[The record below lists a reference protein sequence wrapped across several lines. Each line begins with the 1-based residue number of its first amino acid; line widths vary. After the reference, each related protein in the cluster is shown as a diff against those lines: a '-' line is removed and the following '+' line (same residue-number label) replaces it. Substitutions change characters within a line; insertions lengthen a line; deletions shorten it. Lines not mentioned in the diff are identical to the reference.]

1 MSKAFLLTLIGT
13 VAGAVNGLFGAGG
26 GLVLVQLLGKKV
38 DLTEQECFPASIAI
52 MAPVCII
59 ALLFSREWNFTLKQT
74 LPYLSGSAIGGV
86 AAGLWG
92 RRIPTIWLHRFFGG
106 IILWG
111 GIRFL
116 C

>member
-1 MSKAFLLTLIGT
+1 MSCKILLSLIGT
-13 VAGAVNGLFGAGG
+13 AAGAVNGLFGAGG
-26 GLVLVQLLGKKV
+26 GLVLVPLLGKKV
-38 DLTEQECFPASIAI
+38 DLSEQERFPVSIAI
-52 MAPVCII
+52 MAPVCIT
-59 ALLFSREWNFTLKQT
+59 ALLFSETGNTTLIQT
-74 LPYLSGSAIGGV
+74 LPYLFGSVIGGV

-92 RRIPTIWLHRFFGG
+92 RKIPTVWLHRFLGG